1 MRQSTNP
8 ELFIW
13 GGCVKLTE
21 TTEGGAH
28 MGGRARRRGV
38 ILLGGAMYALM
49 ASFGWQAEHLDVS
62 RPGHAL
68 GVALLLLPCVMA
80 ALAGL
85 LHLSE
90 RRAGAER
97 AQGGFSAVRA
107 FGAILACYVPM
118 LLVMFPGSFAYDVPF
133 QLEQVFT
140 GRYSAHHPLAHTLL
154 LGLCVKLGRAL
165 GSVNLGAALY
175 TVIQMAGLAACF
187 ALTCASIARQSGAR
201 AARRS
206 AVFFAAYPL
215 HMMMAVNATKDVL
228 FSGLFALTL
237 ALVRE
242 AVTAEHAGKRLLAG
256 IAGAGAG
263 MMLLRNNA
271 LYAVAAW
278 LLLLLVLYRR
288 RALRAAGAVLLAMAL
303 CMAANGALKTATHAA
318 SGDLCEMLSW
328 PIQQLARTRNLHGDR
343 LTEEERAAIDELM
356 PGESWALYDPTISD
370 PVKFEFDT
378 QVLLRDPGKYARV
391 YASVGRK
398 CPQAYVDA
406 LLHHT
411 YAFWYPYSQYGVSG
425 YYLQM
430 GISDSYYDWCDFE
443 RISDRSLAPRVRAS
457 LSWRFGAQG
466 AMQIPGVGWLFNMGV
481 IVWVMLF
488 FVLREGYLGRWR
500 SFVCAMLPVLL
511 WGTFLL
517 GPVMA
522 GRYIYPFVCSLPVLA
537 SHAKKNE

>member
-1 MRQSTNP
+1 M
-8 ELFIW
+8 
-13 GGCVKLTE
+13 
-21 TTEGGAH
+21 H
-28 MGGRARRRGV
+28 DGRGRRCGI

-49 ASFGWQAEHLDVS
+49 ASFGWQAEHLEVS

-68 GVALLLLPCVMA
+68 LAAAVLLPLFAAALALLLRQ
-80 ALAGL
+80 
-85 LHLSE
+85 SE
-90 RRAGAER
+90 RNAQAARARGS
-97 AQGGFSAVRA
+97 FSARKA
-107 FGAILACYVPM
+107 FMAILACYVPM
-118 LLVMFPGSFAYDVPF
+118 FLVLFPGSFAYDVPF

-140 GRYSAHHPLAHTLL
+140 GRYSTHHPLLHTLL
-154 LGLCVKLGRAL
+154 LGGCVKLGQAL
-165 GSVNLGAALY
+165 GSINLGAALY
-175 TVIQMAGLAACF
+175 SAVQMTALAACF
-187 ALTCASIARQSGAR
+187 AAACASIARQSGAR
-201 AARRS
+201 AARWSS
-206 AVFFAAYPL
+206 AFFAAYPL

-228 FSGLFALTL
+228 FSGLFVLTL

-242 AVTAEHAGKRLLAG
+242 TVTAQRMDWKLGAG

-278 LLLLLVLYRR
+278 VLLLLAMYRR
-288 RALRAAGAVLLAMAL
+288 RALRTAGAALLAMAL
-303 CMAANGALKTATHAA
+303 CIAANGALKAATHAA
-318 SGDLCEMLSW
+318 EGDLCEMLSW
-328 PIQQLARTRNLHGDR
+328 PIQQLARARNLHGDD
-343 LTEEERAAIDELM
+343 LTDGERAAIDELM

-378 QVLLRDPGKYARV
+378 QALMRDVGRYARV
-391 YASVGRK
+391 YVSVGAK
-398 CPQAYVDA
+398 CPQAYLDA

-411 YAFWYPYSQYGVSG
+411 YSFWYPYSQYGVSG

-430 GISDSYYDWCDFE
+430 GISDRYYEWCDFE
-443 RISDRSLAPRVRAS
+443 RISDQSLVPRVRAS

-481 IVWVMLF
+481 IVWVMLY
-488 FVLREGYLGRWR
+488 FVLREMYLGRFG
-500 SFVCAMLPVLL
+500 SFACAMLPVLL

-537 SHAKKNE
+537 SHVRGG